1 MRQVTKEE
9 PSYFTIAK
17 SKVKLPKT
25 KGAWEDEH
33 ISKIRPQLRSD
44 ILLEEQMLLCAYCEK
59 EIDESPENSNIDH
72 FKTRNLFPE
81 LTLEYS
87 NLLVS
92 CNTEGRCSDFK
103 DTHVKSRDDYEHIV
117 NPAFENPND
126 FFDYLPTGEIFAKNE
141 KAQFTIEIFNL
152 KDKALTQCRLQIVKS
167 LEHLDDLTLDEIY
180 DNFGYEF
187 QSFIK
192 NIYPKLKEL

>member
-1 MRQVTKEE
+1 MRQVSKEE
-9 PSYFTIAK
+9 PSYFTTAK

-25 KGAWEDEH
+25 KGAWEDEPIH
-33 ISKIRPQLRSD
+33 EIRPQLRSD

-59 EIDESPENSNIDH
+59 EIDESPQSSNIDH

-92 CNTEGRCSDFK
+92 CKTEGRCSDFK
-103 DTHVKSRDDYEHIV
+103 DTHVKSKEEYENIV

-126 FFDYLPTGEIFAKNE
+126 FFSYLPTGEIIAKNE
-141 KAQFTIEIFNL
+141 KGQYTIDIFNL
-152 KDKALTQCRLQIVKS
+152 QDKSLIQCRRQIVKS
-167 LEHLDDLTLDEIY
+167 LKYLDNLSLDEIY
-180 DNFGYEF
+180 DIFSDYH
-187 QSFIK
+187 SFIK